1 MQAEMD
7 KIKQN
12 EEMVI
17 EVLYNNF
24 VAIMST
30 VLLSY
35 DSFLTAKSE
44 VAEEDVA

>member
-1 MQAEMD
+1 MQAEID

-17 EVLYNNF
+17 EVLHNNLLLLC
-24 VAIMST
+24 V

-35 DSFLTAKSE
+35 DPFLTAKSE
-44 VAEEDVA
+44 VAEGDVA